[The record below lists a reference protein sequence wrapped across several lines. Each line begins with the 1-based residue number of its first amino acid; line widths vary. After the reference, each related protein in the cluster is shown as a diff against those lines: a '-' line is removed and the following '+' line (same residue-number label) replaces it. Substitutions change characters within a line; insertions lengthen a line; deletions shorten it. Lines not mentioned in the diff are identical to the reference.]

1 MEKFKNENEHIKSE
15 IESEEKIIE
24 RNQKMG
30 IEDLEKTYPS
40 IEFSKKDTG
49 GDNYLPVIEE
59 DGELREWGGS
69 YGLSVFVDES
79 NNNFYFGTSNSN
91 GSSGFLL
98 KINKH
103 LADRILEE
111 IVERAG
117 DKAFDLWDTKDIN
130 QKRRI
135 LESIDSED

>member
-1 MEKFKNENEHIKSE
+1 
-15 IESEEKIIE
+15 
-24 RNQKMG
+24 
-30 IEDLEKTYPS
+30 
-40 IEFSKKDTG
+40 
-49 GDNYLPVIEE
+49 
-59 DGELREWGGS
+59 
-69 YGLSVFVDES
+69 VFVDES